1 MANKQKDK
9 EKRTSRLSVVLTP
22 QMHEEFKILADVLHL
37 SNNDLAVKIIAAAVK
52 KHSATIQSV
61 KQARQAENFD
71 GIIAQ
76 DSSDILKE

>member
-9 EKRTSRLSVVLTP
+9 EKRVSRLSVVMTP
-22 QMHEEFKILADVLHL
+22 SLLEEFKILADVLHL

-52 KHSATIQSV
+52 KHSATIRAV

-71 GIIAQ
+71 SIAQ
-76 DSSDILKE
+76 DSSDVLKE